1 MDINLKLLMRL
12 LNKIY
17 LLLFISLSLG
27 LKAQNYQERQK
38 QLEAQKISIKKEIQQ
53 INNLINDSR
62 KKSIGL
68 ADELE
73 DIQLKISVRDRLIR
87 INNSQVNN
95 LSNIISNQNERIA
108 DLEVDLKKLKDEYSK
123 IVYSSYKKRSSE
135 MKLMFLFASDNIN
148 QAFRRFQ
155 YFKQY
160 SKYRKEQA
168 NKIVSLQEEIS
179 NNIDSLDKRKIEKQ
193 NVVKENQSVRQ
204 TLNQDRIRQNNL
216 YNNLLKDQKNY
227 AVEIQEKEKQA
238 RLIDNEIQKLIRLA
252 IAESNNNNNS
262 SNFALTP
269 EGRLIS
275 NNFQSNKGRLPWPV
289 REGIITRRFGTQP
302 HPVVRTTTINSNG
315 ISIATS
321 ANSIAYSVFEGEVLS
336 VYGFS
341 GGNPGVLIRHGKYI
355 SNYQNLSSI
364 FVKKGDKVMAN
375 DEIGIVFTNES
386 TGKTV
391 LKFNIFN
398 ELKPENPTIWLAR

>member
-1 MDINLKLLMRL
+1 MRL

-62 KKSIGL
+62 KKSRGL

-95 LSNIISNQNERIA
+95 LNNIISNQNERIA

-135 MKLMFLFASDNIN
+135 MKLMFLFASDDIN

-193 NVVKENQSVRQ
+193 NVVKENQSVRK
-204 TLNQDRIRQNNL
+204 TLNQDRIQQNNM

-275 NNFQSNKGRLPWPV
+275 SNFQSNKGRLPWPV
-289 REGIITRRFGTQP
+289 REGVITRRFGTQP

-321 ANSIAYSVFEGEVLS
+321 PNSIAYSVFEGEVLS

-341 GGNPGVLIRHGKYI
+341 GGNPGVLIRHGNYI

>member
-1 MDINLKLLMRL
+1 MRL

-62 KKSIGL
+62 KKSRGL

-95 LSNIISNQNERIA
+95 LNNIISNQNERIA

-123 IVYSSYKKRSSE
+123 IVFSSYKKRSSE

-193 NVVKENQSVRQ
+193 KVVKENQSVRQ
-204 TLNQDRIRQNNL
+204 TLNQDRIQQNNL

-275 NNFQSNKGRLPWPV
+275 SNFQSNKGRLPWPV
-289 REGIITRRFGTQP
+289 REGVITRRFGTQP

-386 TGKTV
+386 TGKTI

>member
-1 MDINLKLLMRL
+1 MRL

-62 KKSIGL
+62 KKSRGL

-95 LSNIISNQNERIA
+95 LNNIISNQNERIA

-160 SKYRKEQA
+160 SKSRKEQA

-179 NNIDSLDKRKIEKQ
+179 KNIDSLDKRKIEKQ

-204 TLNQDRIRQNNL
+204 TLNQDRIQQNNL

-227 AVEIQEKEKQA
+227 AVEIQEKERQA

-289 REGIITRRFGTQP
+289 REGVITRRFGTQP

>member
-1 MDINLKLLMRL
+1 MRL

-38 QLEAQKISIKKEIQQ
+38 QLEAQKISINKEIQQ

-62 KKSIGL
+62 KKSRGL

-95 LSNIISNQNERIA
+95 LNNIISNQNERIA
-108 DLEVDLKKLKDEYSK
+108 DLEVNLKKLKDEYSK

-179 NNIDSLDKRKIEKQ
+179 KNIDSLDKRKIEKQ

-204 TLNQDRIRQNNL
+204 TLNQDRIKQNNL
-216 YNNLLKDQKNY
+216 YNNLLNDQKNY
-227 AVEIQEKEKQA
+227 AVEIQEKDKQA

-289 REGIITRRFGTQP
+289 REGVITRRFGTQP

>member
-62 KKSIGL
+62 QKSRGL

-95 LSNIISNQNERIA
+95 LNNIISNQNERIA

-262 SNFALTP
+262 SNFVLTP

-275 NNFQSNKGRLPWPV
+275 SNFQSNKGRLPWPV

>member
-1 MDINLKLLMRL
+1 MRL

-62 KKSIGL
+62 KKSRGL

-87 INNSQVNN
+87 INNSQINN
-95 LSNIISNQNERIA
+95 LNNIISNQNDRIA

-179 NNIDSLDKRKIEKQ
+179 NNIDSLDKRKTEKQ

-204 TLNQDRIRQNNL
+204 TLNQDRIKQNNL
-216 YNNLLKDQKNY
+216 YKNLLKDQKNY

-252 IAESNNNNNS
+252 IAESNKNNNS

-275 NNFQSNKGRLPWPV
+275 SNFQSNKGRLPWPV
-289 REGIITRRFGTQP
+289 REGVITRRFGTQP

-375 DEIGIVFTNES
+375 DEIGIIFTNES

>member
-1 MDINLKLLMRL
+1 MRL

-62 KKSIGL
+62 KKSRGL

-95 LSNIISNQNERIA
+95 LNNIISNQNERIA

-123 IVYSSYKKRSSE
+123 IVYNSYKKRSSE

-204 TLNQDRIRQNNL
+204 TLNQDRIQQNNL

-275 NNFQSNKGRLPWPV
+275 SNFQSNKGRLPWPV
-289 REGIITRRFGTQP
+289 REGVITRRFGTQP

>member
-1 MDINLKLLMRL
+1 MGL

-62 KKSIGL
+62 KKSRGL

-95 LSNIISNQNERIA
+95 LNNIISNQNERIA

-168 NKIVSLQEEIS
+168 NKIVSLQEEIF

-204 TLNQDRIRQNNL
+204 TLNQDRIKQNNL

-227 AVEIQEKEKQA
+227 AVEIQVKEKQA

-275 NNFQSNKGRLPWPV
+275 SNFQSNKGRLPWPV
-289 REGIITRRFGTQP
+289 REGVITRRFGTQP

-364 FVKKGDKVMAN
+364 FVKKGDKVIAN